1 MARKAQSPD
10 IVRMDELLT
19 AQEVGE
25 VLGLSIGTLANWR
38 SLDMG
43 PGFVKVGGRVRYR
56 VSSVNDWV
64 AKQERKM
71 AG

>member
-25 VLGLSIGTLANWR
+25 ALGLSTGTLANWR

-64 AKQERKM
+64 AEQERKVD
-71 AG
+71 G